1 MAVLLSIGIEE
12 AHISTV
18 TKQIDDILES
28 KKHGGDGDGD
38 SSIEEPD
45 VRAEAAHLD
54 EFEALFRVAP
64 VPAVTAKNEDKSA
77 SAMTDF
83 KIQRK

>member
-1 MAVLLSIGIEE
+1 M
-12 AHISTV
+12 
-18 TKQIDDILES
+18 ES
-28 KKHGGDGDGD
+28 KNHDGDGD

-64 VPAVTAKNEDKSA
+64 VAAAVTAKNEDKSA
-77 SAMTDF
+77 SAVTDF